1 MASVAPSLEVALEKN
16 RSILASDRER
26 RKRRALKRLKS
37 GEGGGNFWLGGST
50 HGAGSAGAGD
60 GLFSFLGIRTTKD
73 VLSDGED
80 RNRSAGLKAI
90 QPLEE
95 LEAVRRE
102 TEICAVE
109 ASRSKDMHDL
119 IRRLLATDTE
129 ERLTAAGAIA
139 HPALATSVFRNPFL

>member
-1 MASVAPSLEVALEKN
+1 MYICVLFTVSIVQYSSIQRWKYVDIPESEIEEAAQQRVASVAPSLEVALEMN
-16 RSILASDRER
+16 RSILASDQER

-102 TEICAVE
+102 TFKEYEV
-109 ASRSKDMHDL
+109 K
-119 IRRLLATDTE
+119 
-129 ERLTAAGAIA
+129 
-139 HPALATSVFRNPFL
+139 

>member
-1 MASVAPSLEVALEKN
+1 MKAPQQPKSSKLTSVKTHTHTADQP
-16 RSILASDRER
+16 I
-26 RKRRALKRLKS
+26 
-37 GEGGGNFWLGGST
+37 NFSKAVKLVGAQNPRGTT
-50 HGAGSAGAGD
+50 HGAGNAGASADAGA

-73 VLSDGED
+73 ASSDGED
-80 RNRSAGLKAI
+80 CNRSAGLKGI

-102 TEICAVE
+102 TEMCAVE
-109 ASRSKDMHDL
+109 ASRSKDIHDL

-129 ERLTAAGAIA
+129 ERLTAAEAIA